1 MSKPRR
7 GRGPSITVW
16 TPSRRPKSRQHSS
29 LVWRAAVAVLGYP
42 PSWMKMIPANRYAET
57 PQGRIFCTT
66 TRWEIGRT
74 ENDENPIIISGPA
87 REAALILHDMEL

>member
-1 MSKPRR
+1 
-7 GRGPSITVW
+7 
-16 TPSRRPKSRQHSS
+16 
-29 LVWRAAVAVLGYP
+29 
-42 PSWMKMIPANRYAET
+42 MKMIPANRYAET